1 MSEKRA
7 RILVLGG
14 SGAIGAAVVEA
25 LAAEG
30 AAVVASFHRGRE
42 VAEGL
47 VGKGSALAA
56 VHLDLAEVEALRRGV
71 SAAVDS
77 LGGLDGV
84 VFCAGVA
91 PSTQPLAALPS
102 LESLTPESWQR
113 HADVELRGLVFAMQA
128 VAPHL
133 REGGNIVVLASLD
146 AAKPVPAPLLST
158 SAQGAKAALARTLAK
173 SLGPHNIRVNVV
185 AAGLLEVGASQLL
198 PRSLVDDFV
207 AHCAA
212 GRLGQVREIA
222 DVLTWFAL
230 ENTYV
235 NGQCVVVDGGI

>member
-1 MSEKRA
+1 
-7 RILVLGG
+7 
-14 SGAIGAAVVEA
+14 
-25 LAAEG
+25 
-30 AAVVASFHRGRE
+30 
-42 VAEGL
+42 
-47 VGKGSALAA
+47 
-56 VHLDLAEVEALRRGV
+56 
-71 SAAVDS
+71 
-77 LGGLDGV
+77 
-84 VFCAGVA
+84 
-91 PSTQPLAALPS
+91 
-102 LESLTPESWQR
+102 
-113 HADVELRGLVFAMQA
+113 

-133 REGGNIVVLASLD
+133 REGGNLVVLASLD